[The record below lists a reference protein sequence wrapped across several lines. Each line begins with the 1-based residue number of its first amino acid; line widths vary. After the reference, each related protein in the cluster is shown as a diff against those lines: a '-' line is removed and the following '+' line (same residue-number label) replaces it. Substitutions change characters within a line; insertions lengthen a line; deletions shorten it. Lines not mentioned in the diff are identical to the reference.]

1 MHIPVFNITGNVW
14 STRNVLLDLVC
25 LIFQS
30 VKNKTLVFG
39 HVKLYTCSEGFI
51 IYGNGESG
59 V

>member
-1 MHIPVFNITGNVW
+1 MCGQQGMYFWTW
-14 STRNVLLDLVC
+14 FD

-51 IYGNGESG
+51 ISGNGESG